1 MHMSK
6 EKSKTMHMHLSGGG
20 RYKRCIMGFV
30 QVENLR
36 FNDDDNDDDPQ

>member
-1 MHMSK
+1 MSK
-6 EKSKTMHMHLSGGG
+6 EKSKTMHMHLRGGG
-20 RYKRCIMGFV
+20 YKRCIMGFV